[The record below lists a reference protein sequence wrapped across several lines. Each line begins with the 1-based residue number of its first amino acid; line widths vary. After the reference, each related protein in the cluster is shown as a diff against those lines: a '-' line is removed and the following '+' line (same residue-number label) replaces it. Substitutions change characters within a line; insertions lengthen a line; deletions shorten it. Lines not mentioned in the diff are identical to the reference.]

1 MRKKSKRE
9 RDNSVTWDN
18 YGVSA
23 STYHRLFFPHSAF
36 ILKPFHATYKH
47 IRIIIIIFFLS
58 LWLVTVVPTF
68 LNSCSLFVVSL
79 SLFVIILRSF
89 QREGGAFFLVLFR
102 RLCDCL
108 PDYFFFLYFFFAFP
122 FTVPLS
128 PSAIH

>member
-1 MRKKSKRE
+1 
-9 RDNSVTWDN
+9 
-18 YGVSA
+18 
-23 STYHRLFFPHSAF
+23 AF

-108 PDYFFFLYFFFAFP
+108 PDYFFFFYIFLLSRSPSRYLLQP
-122 FTVPLS
+122 FTKGVFFLLTNKS
-128 PSAIH
+128 KGCTAFSKAIVFVSLNRTKRYV